1 MMEEYSKIKAQVDR
15 CLEEFAQGVLTEDS
29 LHGILEAIEKSP
41 PRQQL
46 LFLRVEGWTIN
57 SGVIGMLM
65 LDNGEINEGPLHPED
80 WPYKNVI
87 DAIQDGWRVIKF
99 PELALWIDE
108 TRTYEVGGEFVL
120 EKWR

>member
-1 MMEEYSKIKAQVDR
+1 MEDYSKIKAQVRR
-15 CLEEFAQGVLTEDS
+15 CLEEFAQGVLTEAS
-29 LHGILEAIEKSP
+29 LNGILEAIEETP

-65 LDNGEINEGPLHPED
+65 LDNGEMSEGPLRPED

-87 DAIQDGWRVIKF
+87 DAIQDGWRVIKC

>member
-1 MMEEYSKIKAQVDR
+1 MEEYSKIKAQVTR
-15 CLEEFAQGVLTEDS
+15 CLEEFAQGILTEAS
-29 LHGILEAIEKSP
+29 LNGILEAIEETP

-65 LDNGEINEGPLHPED
+65 LDNGEMSEGPLRPED